1 MRLQTPKVTAG
12 TPERRQPGF
21 GTRVFGPVDAVT
33 LGPPHARSQASAHRL
48 LLWYV
53 IASVPALGAG
63 LLGREDFAPALAS
76 CLLLLAVSLT
86 AAVFWEG
93 LFARWRRR
101 DFDPAWYVAPWLF
114 VLLLPLSTPLWLAAV
129 AMSFGAIFGH
139 HIFGGTG
146 RSLVNPA
153 LLGLLFVHFSY
164 PELAQHSDLLGGVDA
179 GDWWS
184 AALLPTAS
192 ENGITPALG
201 PAAAS
206 PLACLIGGLCLV
218 RVGAASPRTLLG
230 VLGGVIVVATLFN
243 LLVNLQGEAP
253 AQALPWYWHLVAGE
267 LAVGV
272 VFIAT
277 DPGTGALTRIGRW
290 AHGFLVGALTVL
302 IRVLDPTHP
311 DGTLFAI
318 LLAGLAVPLI
328 DYLVVR
334 GHLHRRSRWGAYRGD

>member
-1 MRLQTPKVTAG
+1 MRLQTPKVTTG
-12 TPERRQPGF
+12 TPEQRQPGF
-21 GTRVFGPVDAVT
+21 RARVFGPVTAVT
-33 LGPPHARSQASAHRL
+33 LGPPHARSQASTHRL

-53 IASVPALGAG
+53 IASVPALGVG
-63 LLGREDFAPALAS
+63 LLGREELAPALAS
-76 CLLLLAVSLT
+76 WLLLLAGSLT
-86 AAVFWEG
+86 AALFWES
-93 LFARWRRR
+93 LFARWRGR

-114 VLLLPLSTPLWLAAV
+114 VLLLPLSTPLWLAAI

-139 HIFGGTG
+139 HIFGGIG
-146 RSLVNPA
+146 RSLVSPA

-164 PELAQHSDLLGGVDA
+164 PELAQHSDLLGGFDA

-184 AALLPTAS
+184 AAMMPTAGAS
-192 ENGITPALG
+192 EFTPVLA

-206 PLACLIGGLCLV
+206 PLACLIGALCLV

-230 VLGGVIVVATLFN
+230 VLGGIVFVATLFN
-243 LLVNLQGEAP
+243 LLVNMQGESP
-253 AQALPWYWHLVAGE
+253 AQALPWYWHLVLGE

-277 DPGTGALTRIGRW
+277 DPGTAALTRTGRW
-290 AHGFLVGALTVL
+290 AHGFLIGALTVL

-334 GHLHRRSRWGAYRGD
+334 GHLYRRNRWGTYRGD

>member
-1 MRLQTPKVTAG
+1 MMGPKAPEVGAATSRRRLPGLRASFFAPVTA
-12 TPERRQPGF
+12 
-21 GTRVFGPVDAVT
+21 AT
-33 LGPPHARSQASAHRL
+33 LGPPHARSQASTHRL

-53 IASVPALGAG
+53 IAAVPALGAG
-63 LLGREDFAPALAS
+63 LFARDAFAAAVSS

-86 AAVFWEG
+86 VSVFWES
-93 LFARWRRR
+93 LFARWRGRN
-101 DFDPAWYVAPWLF
+101 FDPAWYVAPWLF

-129 AMSFGAIFGH
+129 AMSFGLIFGH

-164 PELAQHSDLLGGVDA
+164 PGLTQSSVLLSEVEPGA
-179 GDWWS
+179 WWS
-184 AALLPTAS
+184 AAILQTGSATAS
-192 ENGITPALG
+192 A

-206 PLACLIGGLCLV
+206 PLACLIGALCLV

-230 VLGGVIVVATLFN
+230 VLGGVMLSATLFN
-243 LLVNLQGEAP
+243 LLGEAP
-253 AQALPWYWHLVAGE
+253 TNALPWYWHLVVGE

-277 DPGTGALTRIGRW
+277 DPGTAALTRNGRW
-290 AHGFLVGALTVL
+290 VHGLMVGTLAVL

-318 LLAGLAVPLI
+318 LLAGLMVPLI

-334 GHLHRRSRWGAYRGD
+334 GHLYRRSRWGRSRGN